1 MNRRIACVA
10 LPNIR
15 VELAR
20 MDGTSPAS
28 PGRGRDLGESSADLP
43 LAVMV
48 ARPGGAVKTERD
60 VLGNTKIDF
69 VSREARRLGV
79 RPGQTVA
86 AARAK
91 CAGLRVRVVAESTVR
106 TSLER
111 IAEVMLAFGPTTA
124 FDVAQDVVWVDV
136 SGCAHLHGG
145 EVELA
150 RSIGASARALGHV
163 CRVSLAGGPRI
174 SAAVA
179 RFSPSPQEEPRIVP
193 EEDGAV
199 AVRELPIAAL
209 ELDEDVVTWLADLGL
224 SKCGDLQRLPRRAL
238 GLRLGNRVHD
248 VMQFLDGRDF
258 APLDA
263 WRPPEIPQERAEL
276 EWGIQSIEAIAF
288 ILKIL
293 CDRLSARLQGRA
305 LAAIRLE
312 VEFSLDRALATSDDL
327 AKGRSTWSIAL
338 SSPIA
343 RASDLLA
350 VVRSRLE
357 GCSLPAPALAVS
369 LRASELASL
378 PARTVDLLIPEP
390 KARLNLPRLVAELTA
405 GLGEGTVGTLGLVD
419 TWSPVERTRL
429 LPYGNQAVH
438 PAHPGHALIGSAL
451 EPSRL
456 VRGVSMPHE
465 ALLGAKHSARHLAR
479 VEGLEWWTRPTHRI
493 DLYAA
498 WYDEALAWLELRH
511 PDTVL
516 LRGWID

>member
-1 MNRRIACVA
+1 M
-10 LPNIR
+10 
-15 VELAR
+15 
-20 MDGTSPAS
+20 
-28 PGRGRDLGESSADLP
+28 
-43 LAVMV
+43 
-48 ARPGGAVKTERD
+48 KTERD
-60 VLGNTKIDF
+60 VLGNTKIDV

-79 RPGQTVA
+79 RAGQTVA

-91 CAGLRVRVVAESTVR
+91 CAGLCVRVVAERTVQ

-111 IAEVMLAFGPTTA
+111 IAEVILAFGPTTA

-145 EVELA
+145 EVDLA
-150 RSIGASARALGHV
+150 RSIGRSVRELGHA
-163 CRVSLAGGPRI
+163 CNVSLAGGPRI
-174 SAAVA
+174 AAAVA
-179 RFSPSPQEEPRIVP
+179 RFIPHPGGEEPRVVP
-193 EEDGAV
+193 EGDEAV
-199 AVRELPIAAL
+199 AIRELPIAAL
-209 ELDEDVVTWLADLGL
+209 GLDEDLVTWFADLGL

-248 VMQFLDGRDF
+248 VMHFLDGRDF

-263 WRPPEIPQERAEL
+263 WRPPEILNERAEL

-312 VEFSLDRALATSDDL
+312 VEFSLDRALCISDDPYD
-327 AKGRSTWSIAL
+327 GRSTWPIAL
-338 SSPIA
+338 SSPIS

-357 GCSLPAPALAVS
+357 GCSLPAPAIAVA
-369 LRASELASL
+369 LCASELASI
-378 PARTVDLLIPEP
+378 PARTFELLVPEP
-390 KARLNLPRLVAELTA
+390 KAHLRLPRIVAELSA

-419 TWSPVERTRL
+419 TWSPAERTRL
-429 LPYGNQAVH
+429 LPYGARTTPTRH
-438 PAHPGHALIGSAL
+438 GLIGSAL

-456 VRGVSMPHE
+456 VHGAPMPHE
-465 ALLGAKHSARHLAR
+465 ALLGAKHLSRL
-479 VEGLEWWTRPTHRI
+479 EGLEWWTRPTYRI

-498 WYDEALAWLELRH
+498 WFDEALAWFELRH
-511 PDTVL
+511 PDTVPL